1 VIQWILITFVARF
14 PHIFIYTFGAE
25 KMLENQYS
33 YIAAGAIIAVVVY
46 LAVAM
51 LIKKKTVNSGE

>member
-1 VIQWILITFVARF
+1 
-14 PHIFIYTFGAE
+14 
-25 KMLENQYS
+25 MLENQYS